1 MTTLAALW
9 VWGTLVG
16 LDLISVGQFM
26 LARPLVA
33 GVVAGAIIGD
43 PMAGGMVGTILEL
56 FALDVLPVG
65 AVRYPDYG
73 IGAVAGTVVAA
84 GAPPMLGMGL
94 AVAVGLAIAYLG
106 ELGIARVRSLNS
118 QDLRQVEERLDAGD
132 WGVVAGVHIRG
143 LSRDFVRAALVALSG
158 LVIATLIA
166 SHPFTTVRGA
176 VLVTVVMVGT
186 AIGTAA
192 SGAMRLGGRGLGLK
206 WFVLGL
212 LAGLA
217 VVLV

>member
-1 MTTLAALW
+1 MMTLVALW
-9 VWGTLVG
+9 VWGTVVG

-26 LARPLVA
+26 LGRPLVA
-33 GVVAGAIIGD
+33 GAVAGAILGD
-43 PMAGGMVGTILEL
+43 PMAGGMVGTIFEL

-73 IGAVAGTVVAA
+73 IATVAATVVAA
-84 GAPPMLGMGL
+84 DAPPLFGMGL
-94 AVAVGLAIAYLG
+94 AVAVGLVIAYLG

-118 QDLRQVEERLDAGD
+118 QDLRQVEERLDTGD
-132 WGVVAGVHIRG
+132 WGVISAVHRRG
-143 LSRDFVRAALVALSG
+143 LFRDFVRAALVALSG
-158 LVIATLIA
+158 LTIATLVA
-166 SHPFTTVRGA
+166 NHPFLSVRGA
-176 VLVTVVMVGT
+176 VLVTVVMVGA

-217 VVLV
+217 VVLA

>member
-43 PMAGGMVGTILEL
+43 PIAGGMVGAMLEL

-84 GAPPMLGMGL
+84 GAPPLFGMGL
-94 AVAVGLAIAYLG
+94 AVAVGLTIAYLG
-106 ELGIARVRSLNS
+106 ELGIARVRSMNS
-118 QDLRQVEERLDAGD
+118 HDLRGVEERIDAGD
-132 WGVVAGVHIRG
+132 WGAIAGTHVRG
-143 LSRDFVRAALVALSG
+143 LVRDFVRAAVVALVG
-158 LVIATLIA
+158 LIIATLIA
-166 SHPFTTVRGA
+166 SYSFLTVRGA
-176 VLVTVVMVGT
+176 VLVTVIMVGA

>member
-1 MTTLAALW
+1 MTALVALW

-33 GVVAGAIIGD
+33 GTVAGVIVGD
-43 PMAGGMVGTILEL
+43 PVAGGMVGAVLEL

-84 GAPPMLGMGL
+84 DAPRLLGMGL

-106 ELGIARVRSLNS
+106 ELGIARVRTMNS
-118 QDLRQVEERLDAGD
+118 HDLRRVDE
-132 WGVVAGVHIRG
+132 
-143 LSRDFVRAALVALSG
+143 
-158 LVIATLIA
+158 
-166 SHPFTTVRGA
+166 A
-176 VLVTVVMVGT
+176 V
-186 AIGTAA
+186 
-192 SGAMRLGGRGLGLK
+192 
-206 WFVLGL
+206 
-212 LAGLA
+212 
-217 VVLV
+217 

>member
-1 MTTLAALW
+1 MMTLAALW
-9 VWGTLVG
+9 VWGTAVG

-26 LARPLVA
+26 LGRPLVA
-33 GVVAGAIIGD
+33 GVVAGAILGD
-43 PMAGGMVGTILEL
+43 PMAGGMVGTIFEL

-73 IGAVAGTVVAA
+73 IAAVAGTVVAA
-84 GAPPMLGMGL
+84 DAPLLLGLGL
-94 AVAVGLAIAYLG
+94 AVAVGLVIAYLG
-106 ELGIARVRSLNS
+106 EMGIARVRSLNS
-118 QDLRQVEERLDAGD
+118 RDLRQVEERLDAGD
-132 WGVVAGVHIRG
+132 WGVIAGVHRRG

-158 LVIATLIA
+158 LTIATLIA
-166 SHPFTTVRGA
+166 SRSFLTVRGA
-176 VLVTVVMVGT
+176 VLVTVVMVGA